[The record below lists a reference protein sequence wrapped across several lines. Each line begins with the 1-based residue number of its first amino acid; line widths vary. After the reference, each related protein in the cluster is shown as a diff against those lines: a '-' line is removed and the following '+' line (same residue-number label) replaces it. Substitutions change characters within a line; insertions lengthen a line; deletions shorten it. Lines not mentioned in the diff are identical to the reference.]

1 MQNYY
6 DLGNDSLQDDLVSWG
21 IPTDLFHAEWRT
33 IFPKVDYK
41 KVNSNVRGAGRLY
54 AIQQWLD
61 SNPGY
66 DWICFDDRK
75 FTDDVRLIHIQRE
88 DGIDSGYYDRAKE
101 ILTAGS

>member
-1 MQNYY
+1 MSGKASAITVAKQ
-6 DLGNDSLQDDLVSWG
+6 L
-21 IPTDLFHAEWRT
+21 
-33 IFPKVDYK
+33 
-41 KVNSNVRGAGRLY
+41 

-88 DGIDSGYYDRAKE
+88 DGIDSGYYDQAKE